1 VLHHRFPR
9 PLAALVLA
17 VLLAAIAGLTAT
29 VSAQG
34 RSAPLATVVIDRA
47 LAVPVAG
54 TRATGTPGLVDLPDT
69 WALTRPSYEG
79 GVVYQATF
87 QLATGTVP
95 DELLGIYVERA
106 CTQLRIELNDALVWA
121 GGRSAEPVTRDCAQ
135 PLVVTLPPALL
146 KAQNNV
152 LSFRLQ
158 GHALERVATVRD
170 AAGLSQ
176 IELGPLAEL
185 VARRAAVTLWS
196 ASWVQASALLL
207 TGLGCVLLAVGW
219 LNPREVYFNHFGW
232 LALAWAGVSTLAF
245 ARNLPWSNE
254 ATQFL
259 LASAWAVLLALTAQF
274 LLTFAQLRSRAIEI
288 VVATQW
294 VLLPLTLLLAGP
306 EHLRLV
312 ANAWYV
318 VLGLELIGV
327 ASIYLVTV
335 RRLRPQ
341 DFGPMALVL
350 AAGALL
356 LAHEYGA
363 QWQLL
368 PAGGVSLAQ
377 ILAPFLLLGVGARLF
392 LMFAQ
397 ALKRAED
404 DRTRL
409 RGELATATADF
420 DARLERTTAQRVELF
435 TERERKRIAGDLH
448 DDLGA
453 KLLTIVHNA
462 DAEKTPE
469 LAREA
474 LEEMRLSVRGLAGKP
489 VALADAVA
497 DWRAEVLTRLEQ
509 AGVRGTWEPGNTI
522 GNQVLPARTF
532 MQLTRI
538 LREAVSNVIKH
549 SKAGACEVRC
559 DVVDGNID
567 LAIRD
572 DGQGIAGDEHKGQGL
587 WSMKRRAKKL
597 HGQCLVES
605 RPGSG
610 VLVTLHVPL

>member
-1 VLHHRFPR
+1 MGHRLAR
-9 PLAALVLA
+9 ALAALVRLA
-17 VLLAAIAGLTAT
+17 LLGIAVGLAAP
-29 VSAQG
+29 VVAQT

-47 LAVPVAG
+47 LAVPVTG
-54 TRATGTPGLVDLPDT
+54 TRAVGSPALVDLPDD
-69 WALTRPSYEG
+69 WALTRPGYEG

-87 QLATGTVP
+87 QLATGVVP
-95 DELLGIYVERA
+95 DELLGMVVERA
-106 CTQLRIELNDALVWA
+106 CTQLRIELNDALVWS

-146 KAQNNV
+146 KPQGNV
-152 LSFRLQ
+152 LTFRLQ

-170 AAGLSQ
+170 AAGLSR

-207 TGLGCVLLAVGW
+207 TGLGCVMLAVGW

-232 LALAWAGVSTLAF
+232 LLFAWAAVSTLAF

-259 LASAWAVLLALTAQF
+259 LASSWAVLLALAVQF

-306 EHLRLV
+306 EHLRLT
-312 ANAWYV
+312 ANAWYL
-318 VLGLELIGV
+318 VLGIELLGV
-327 ASIYLVTV
+327 GSIYLATV

-341 DFGPMALVL
+341 DFGPMVLVL
-350 AAGALL
+350 GCGALL
-356 LAHEYGA
+356 LAFEWAA
-363 QWQLL
+363 QWRLV
-368 PAGGVSLAQ
+368 PPGGVSLAQ
-377 ILAPFLLLGVGARLF
+377 VVAPLLLLGVGARLF

-409 RGELATATADF
+409 RGELAAATADF
-420 DARLERTTAQRVELF
+420 EARVERTTAQRVDLF
-435 TERERKRIAGDLH
+435 TDRERKRIAGDLH

-453 KLLTIVHNA
+453 RLLTIVHNT

-497 DWRAEVLTRLEQ
+497 DWRAEVLNRLEQ
-509 AGVRGTWEPGNTI
+509 AGVRATWDPGNTI
-522 GNQVLPARTF
+522 GNQVLPARTY

-549 SKAGACEVRC
+549 SKAEACEVRC
-559 DVVDGNID
+559 DVADGTLD

>member
-1 VLHHRFPR
+1 MPCSVFRWVIAVSLGIF
-9 PLAALVLA
+9 ALG
-17 VLLAAIAGLTAT
+17 AGP
-29 VSAQG
+29 VFAQQ
-34 RSAPLATVVIDRA
+34 RNVPLATVVIDRA
-47 LAVPVAG
+47 IAVPVSGARAAG
-54 TRATGTPGLVDLPDT
+54 EPRLVELPDD
-69 WALTRPSYEG
+69 WSLSRPGYEG

-106 CTQLRIELNDALVWA
+106 CTQLRIELNDALIWA

-146 KAQNNV
+146 KPQGNV

-158 GHALERVATVRD
+158 GHALDRVATVRD
-170 AAGLSQ
+170 AAVLSR
-176 IELGPLAEL
+176 IELGPLVEL
-185 VARRAAVTLWS
+185 VARRATIVLWS
-196 ASWVQASALLL
+196 AGWVHAGALLL
-207 TGLGCVLLAVGW
+207 AGLGCVMLAVGW
-219 LNPREVYFNHFGW
+219 LNPREVYFSHFGW
-232 LALAWAGVSTLAF
+232 LAFAWAAVSTLAL

-259 LASAWAVLLALTAQF
+259 LASSWAVVLALATQF

-312 ANAWYV
+312 ANGWYV
-318 VLGLELIGV
+318 LLGIELVGV
-327 ASIYLVTV
+327 CVIYLSTV

-341 DFGPMALVL
+341 DFGPMALL
-350 AAGALL
+350 LGAAGLL
-356 LAHEYGA
+356 LGLEYAA
-363 QWQLL
+363 QWRLVQ
-368 PAGGVSLAQ
+368 PGGVSLAQ
-377 ILAPFLLLGVGARLF
+377 VLAPLLLLGLGARLF

-409 RGELATATADF
+409 RGELAVATADF
-420 DARLERTTAQRVELF
+420 DSRVERTTAQRVDVF

-453 KLLTIVHNA
+453 RLLTIVHNT

-489 VALADAVA
+489 VALADAMA
-497 DWRAEVLTRLEQ
+497 DWRAEVIARLEQ
-509 AGVRGTWEPGNTI
+509 AGVKATWEPARTI

-549 SKAGACEVRC
+549 SGATACEVQC
-559 DVVDGNID
+559 EVIDGSLE

-572 DGQGIAGDEHKGQGL
+572 DGKGIAGDEHRGQGL